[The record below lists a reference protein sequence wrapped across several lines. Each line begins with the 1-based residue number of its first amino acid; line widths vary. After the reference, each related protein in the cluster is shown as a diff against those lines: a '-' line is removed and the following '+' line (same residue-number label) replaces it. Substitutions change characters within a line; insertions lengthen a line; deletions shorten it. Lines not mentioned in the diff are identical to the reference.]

1 MLAGHTPLS
10 HLFSTQSFMPRG
22 HAYLWTPALLLG
34 EVIASLIIA
43 LACAVMA
50 VLFARCRRRGA
61 LAMALAASGLAAA
74 HVLDAWVVWH
84 PAYGIDLVVRCA
96 TAVAAVVAAVAL
108 PRLLR
113 DKPARDA
120 RNDNG
125 DR

>member
-1 MLAGHTPLS
+1 
-10 HLFSTQSFMPRG
+10 MPRG
-22 HAYLWTPALLLG
+22 HTYLWTPALVLG
-34 EVIASLIIA
+34 EVITSVVIA

-50 VLFARCRRRGA
+50 VIFARSRRRGA
-61 LAMALAASGLAAA
+61 PAMALAAGGLSAA

-96 TAVAAVVAAVAL
+96 TAVAAVVAAIVL

-113 DKPARDA
+113 DKPARDT
-120 RNDNG
+120 RGDDG

>member
-1 MLAGHTPLS
+1 LS

-22 HAYLWTPALLLG
+22 HAYLWTPALLVG
-34 EVIASLIIA
+34 EVVTSLVIA

-50 VLFARCRRRGA
+50 VIFARARRRGSLA
-61 LAMALAASGLAAA
+61 LALAAGGLAAA

-84 PAYGIDLVVRCA
+84 PAYGVDLVVRGA
-96 TAVAAVVAAVAL
+96 AAVGAVVAAVLL

-113 DKPARDA
+113 DRPARDA
-120 RNDNG
+120 RGDHG